1 MENKRVKK
9 SSQKSYQR
17 IKSERISFRLT
28 EKEKEVLWDQIEIF
42 LSKVKQETLHCIQ
55 GGILMDEKKRGQ
67 NK

>member
-28 EKEKEVLWDQIEIF
+28 EKEALEEKMKNKQDKIF
-42 LSKVKQETLHCIQ
+42 
-55 GGILMDEKKRGQ
+55 
-67 NK
+67 